1 VSHRLT
7 IDDLVRSTGE
17 SDERLLEIRATGL
30 IGSTESGVYSV
41 GDIETVRLVQSLER
55 RGYTLQ
61 DIQRAERIGTFIRE
75 GGSYA
80 VRTEMEATYSLAE
93 AADKIGMDADV
104 ARRLWEAAGLVDQG
118 DRVSRVDLAMLRGFK
133 ATMDTGYPE
142 DATVQLARVYADSL
156 GRLADAMTRFTHFYS
171 HERRKAAGATWD
183 ELMAAGEESRRQM
196 VPLVEPS
203 VLYFFRKAMNRAYRD
218 DMAMHLA
225 EEAGMLPATEVLGQ
239 LTRAVVFT
247 DLSGFTPLTAEMG
260 DAQAAEVL
268 ERFSLIV
275 RDSVA
280 RHDGRILKQI
290 GDAFMMLFPDPRG
303 AVLSALEIDARSAG
317 ESNFPASHS
326 GIQWGPILYHEGDYV
341 GANVNIAS
349 RLASEAERH
358 QVLVTADVRKEVGSL
373 PDVEFVPV
381 GKRRLKG
388 LAQQLELFELRAAGS
403 ASLSRVVDPVC
414 GMELAPVE
422 VALRLSDG
430 GVEHSF
436 CSDECLRKFVVSPDV
451 YRK

>member
-1 VSHRLT
+1 MNRRLT
-7 IDDLVRSTGE
+7 IEDLIRSTGE
-17 SDERLLEIRATGL
+17 SAERLLAIRALGL
-30 IGSTESGVYSV
+30 IGFTESGDYSV

-61 DIQRAERIGTFIRE
+61 DIQRAEKIGTFIRE
-75 GGSYA
+75 RGSYA
-80 VRTEMEATYSLAE
+80 VQTEMETTYSLTE
-93 AADKIGMDADV
+93 AADKVGMDADV

-133 ATMDTGYPE
+133 ATMDVGYPV
-142 DATVQLARVYADSL
+142 DATVQLARVYNDSL
-156 GRLADAMTRFTHFYS
+156 SRLADALTRFTHFYS
-171 HERRKAAGATWD
+171 HERRRLEGATWE
-183 ELMAAGEESRRQM
+183 ELMVAGEAARETV
-196 VPLVEPS
+196 VPLIEPS
-203 VLYFFRKAMNRAYRD
+203 VMYFFRKAVNRAYRD
-218 DMAMHLA
+218 DVAMHIA

-247 DLSGFTPLTAEMG
+247 DLTSFTPLTAEMG
-260 DAQAAEVL
+260 DAQAADVL
-268 ERFSLIV
+268 ERFSVIV
-275 RDSVA
+275 RDSVS

-290 GDAFMMLFPDPRG
+290 GDAFMMMFPGARA

-317 ESNFPASHS
+317 EPNFPAGHS

-341 GANVNIAS
+341 GTNVNIAS

-358 QVLVTADVRKEVGSL
+358 QVLVTADVRKEVGFL
-373 PDVEFVPV
+373 PDVEFLPV

-388 LAQQLELFELRAAGS
+388 LAQELELFEVRAAGD
-403 ASLSRVVDPVC
+403 LTPTRVVDPVC

-422 VALRLSDG
+422 VALKLSDA

-436 CSDECLRKFVVSPDV
+436 CSDECLRKFVVSPGA
-451 YRK
+451 YRQ